1 MKDILY
7 TPEEISKILK
17 LSKYTVYEMVKRG
30 DIEAHHIGRSIRIS
44 QTQLDLYMMGTR
56 KAENVFTA
64 EIVVE
69 GDAQIALSHGIRFFV
84 NTDLEGEVKIS
95 IPPEDIIL
103 SAGKFV
109 SSARNM
115 HKGKVVD
122 IISDEKNSKVLLD
135 IGVPLLSIITN
146 KSALEMNIK
155 KGDELYA
162 VFVN

>member
-1 MKDILY
+1 
-7 TPEEISKILK
+7 
-17 LSKYTVYEMVKRG
+17 
-30 DIEAHHIGRSIRIS
+30 
-44 QTQLDLYMMGTR
+44 
-56 KAENVFTA
+56 
-64 EIVVE
+64 
-69 GDAQIALSHGIRFFV
+69 
-84 NTDLEGEVKIS
+84 LEGEVKIS

-162 VFVN
+162 IFKTMSVRVIK

>member
-17 LSKYTVYEMVKRG
+17 LSKYTVYEMVKR

-69 GDAQIALSHGIRFFV
+69 DDAQIALSHGIRFFV

-115 HKGKVVD
+115 YKGKVVD
-122 IISDEKNSKVLLD
+122 IISDEKNSVFADIASLL
-135 IGVPLLSIITN
+135 L
-146 KSALEMNIK
+146 
-155 KGDELYA
+155 
-162 VFVN
+162 